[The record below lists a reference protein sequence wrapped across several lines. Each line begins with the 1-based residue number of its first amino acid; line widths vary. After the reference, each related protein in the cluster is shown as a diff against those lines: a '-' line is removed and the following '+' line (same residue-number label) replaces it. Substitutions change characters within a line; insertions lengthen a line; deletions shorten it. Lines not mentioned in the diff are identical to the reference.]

1 MQKYLDKIF
10 KAVKQD
16 GAFFFLLTILNL
28 PIILQAF
35 IGNKDFFLYVKF
47 FLFAAMINFALM
59 LALNFFITKKKS
71 LKKFLQ
77 RVFVSLFSVLF
88 ISKIFFLIKFR
99 REFESSAIEILL
111 ENLLMPEV
119 LIGIIFFTGLLM
131 AGADDL
137 RKIFKSMSAKKIRR
151 ITYTILIIFFFT
163 VIFSTI

>member
-35 IGNKDFFLYVKF
+35 IGNKDFFLYVKY

-88 ISKIFFLIKFR
+88 ISETFFLIKFR
-99 REFESSAIEILL
+99 REFELSAIEILL

-119 LIGIIFFTGLLM
+119 LIGIIFFTALLIS
-131 AGADDL
+131 GADDL
-137 RKIFKSMSAKKIRR
+137 RKIFKSTSAKKIRQ
-151 ITYTILIIFFFT
+151 ITYTILIIFLLT
-163 VIFSTI
+163 IIFSTI

>member
-1 MQKYLDKIF
+1 MDKLF

-16 GAFFFLLTILNL
+16 GAFFFLLTILDL
-28 PIILQAF
+28 PIIFQTF
-35 IGNKDFFLYVKF
+35 VGNKDFFLYVKY

-59 LALNFFITKKKS
+59 LSMNFFMTKKKP

-88 ISKIFFLIKFR
+88 VSENFFLIKFH
-99 REFESSAIEILL
+99 REFELSAIEILI

-131 AGADDL
+131 AGSDDL

-151 ITYTILIIFFFT
+151 ITYTILIIFFL
-163 VIFSTI
+163 TIICNIKISL